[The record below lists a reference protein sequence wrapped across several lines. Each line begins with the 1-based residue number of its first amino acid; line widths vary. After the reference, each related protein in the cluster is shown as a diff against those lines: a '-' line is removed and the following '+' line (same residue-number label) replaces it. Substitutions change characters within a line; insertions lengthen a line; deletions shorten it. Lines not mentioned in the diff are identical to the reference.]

1 MGSLYTCKA
10 SLSASSARLSSVIDF
25 ERDETTFEAY
35 DRDVGAS
42 GDTRIDAH
50 ARDVVERRY
59 FQIAERGQIPVTR
72 REPDAGHAG
81 W

>member
-1 MGSLYTCKA
+1 
-10 SLSASSARLSSVIDF
+10 LSASGARLSSVIDF